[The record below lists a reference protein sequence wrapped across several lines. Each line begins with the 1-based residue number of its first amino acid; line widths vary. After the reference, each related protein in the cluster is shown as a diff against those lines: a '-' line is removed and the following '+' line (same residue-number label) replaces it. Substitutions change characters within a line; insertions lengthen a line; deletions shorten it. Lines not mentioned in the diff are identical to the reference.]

1 VIFIAIFGWWIT
13 FSFLLIPSATHNEC
27 AVEVSAIAE
36 KLRSVLLPLFS
47 LPFSKYLTMNP
58 YLIKHY

>member
-36 KLRSVLLPLFS
+36 KLRSVLLPLF
-47 LPFSKYLTMNP
+47 FFAFF
-58 YLIKHY
+58 